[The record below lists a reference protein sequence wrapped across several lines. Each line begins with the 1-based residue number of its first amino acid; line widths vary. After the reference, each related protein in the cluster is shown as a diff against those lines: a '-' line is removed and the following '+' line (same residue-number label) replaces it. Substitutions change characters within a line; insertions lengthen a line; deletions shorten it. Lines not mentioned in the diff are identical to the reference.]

1 MANKYCDENVDRIAQ
16 HHDAE
21 EATIMKSKLL
31 HSRSLDDID
40 VREEENDTEIGA
52 DSRIEFATFAE
63 GEYVESILIR
73 RGRATE
79 IYRNLGKSL
88 SCGDACRFREGAIMS
103 DSTRIVTPSKLEA
116 NSNPL
121 DPASYTYRVTW
132 VIDLEADSVQEAA
145 AKARRIQLNPE
156 SAATVFEVQ
165 SRDGTTVSIDAE
177 TREESH

>member
-52 DSRIEFATFAE
+52 DSRIELSTFAE
-63 GEYVESILIR
+63 GEYVESILIS

-79 IYRNLGKSL
+79 IYRNLGKML
-88 SCGDACRFREGAIMS
+88 SCGDTCRSREGAIMS
-103 DSTRIVTPSKLEA
+103 DSTRTVTPSKLEA

-121 DPASYTYRVTW
+121 DPASYTYRVAW
-132 VIDLEADSVQEAA
+132 FIDLEADSAQEAA
-145 AKARRIQLNPE
+145 AKARRIQLSPE
-156 SAATVFEVQ
+156 SVATVFEVQ